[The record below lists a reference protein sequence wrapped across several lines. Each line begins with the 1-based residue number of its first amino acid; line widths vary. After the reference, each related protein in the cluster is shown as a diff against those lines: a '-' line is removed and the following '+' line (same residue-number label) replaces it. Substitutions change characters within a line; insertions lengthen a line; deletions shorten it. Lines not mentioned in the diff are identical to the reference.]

1 MFYGLPGL
9 VLEADSY
16 FESINALSIS
26 YESKENFQNKL
37 KEVKRKINE
46 EKDETILVKELFI
59 KKENFQ
65 RMITKGKQKGN
76 YLNNRYLKTHKYEV
90 RDKKC
95 FKKIRKR

>member
-1 MFYGLPGL
+1 KRLVYTRNTCKIGTIYVLPRL

-37 KEVKRKINE
+37 KEVKQKINE
-46 EKDETILVKELFI
+46 EKGKTILVKELFI

-65 RMITKGKQKGN
+65 RMITKGK
-76 YLNNRYLKTHKYEV
+76 
-90 RDKKC
+90 
-95 FKKIRKR
+95 